1 MGSLH
6 DGFLWKGTLGYPK
19 SMSSCFFPIE
29 MDIKCGIQWYTTWQP
44 DNLELVIYKTYPSNI
59 PIRIL
64 KGSLYELL
72 VNLPGNISF
81 EQHSVPGTL
90 LLHAKEV
97 GLQRAHFFMK
107 HLHCAKES
115 YRWQCLLL
123 LNSNW
128 LVVSTPLK
136 NISQLGLLFPIYGKI
151 KHVPNHQPAN
161 VCSEEW
167 LDLMAGIYYVLN
179 S

>member
-1 MGSLH
+1 MRIEKGEVIFVVGSLH

-29 MDIKCGIQWYTTWQP
+29 MDIKCGIQWYTTSQP

-115 YRWQCLLL
+115 YR
-123 LNSNW
+123 
-128 LVVSTPLK
+128 
-136 NISQLGLLFPIYGKI
+136 
-151 KHVPNHQPAN
+151 
-161 VCSEEW
+161 
-167 LDLMAGIYYVLN
+167 
-179 S
+179 